1 MNLRPFAL
9 RSRKSRKQFT
19 SHRKFLTRAVPC
31 EWQSA
36 SSLFSTISGRMRT
49 INLFPDLSSRGP
61 FTFYTG
67 VCISGSI
74 AARNSLGTCNSLLM
88 SSQFLRSFYRHPPI
102 FQNRP
107 WFWHGI
113 QLAQGCNHLVG
124 LPCVKKNF
132 GRRHAFV
139 SRMSTACEI
148 LPSRL
153 AIVYFMSFF
162 RQNDDFS
169 A

>member
-36 SSLFSTISGRMRT
+36 SSLFSTISGRMRA

-162 RQNDDFS
+162 RQNDDFN